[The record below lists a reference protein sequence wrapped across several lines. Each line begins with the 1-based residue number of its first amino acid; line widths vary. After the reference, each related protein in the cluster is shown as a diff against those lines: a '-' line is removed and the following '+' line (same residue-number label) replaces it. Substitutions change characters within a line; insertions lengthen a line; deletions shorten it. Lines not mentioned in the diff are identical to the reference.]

1 MSQHGLT
8 GDCRRSRA
16 LNGESGE
23 EIPRS
28 LLKLQNRRRRRK
40 LESGLRGKLVV
51 REGDNPDHG

>member
-8 GDCRRSRA
+8 GDSRRGRA
-16 LNGESGE
+16 LNGEPGE

-28 LLKLQNRRRRRK
+28 PLKLQNRRRRRRS
-40 LESGLRGKLVV
+40 ESGLRGKPVV